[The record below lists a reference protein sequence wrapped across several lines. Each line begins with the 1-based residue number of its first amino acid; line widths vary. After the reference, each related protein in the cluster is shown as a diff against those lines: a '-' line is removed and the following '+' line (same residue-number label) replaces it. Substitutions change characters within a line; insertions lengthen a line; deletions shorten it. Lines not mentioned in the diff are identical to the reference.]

1 MLDEAIECY
10 TRASNLNPNNA
21 VYLSNRAMCYLKQNR
36 YAQAE
41 VDCTVA
47 LALDANYPKAYHR
60 RATARLNLGKLEEAK
75 QDFEQLLRLE
85 PTSKLAQIEINKIEN
100 ALEKSN
106 LVFPVVKKE
115 SERSRKPLVR
125 IKIEDVNVEETS
137 AERAKVRQDFESIQ
151 QKIKLNE
158 KDEQLFNTSKPT
170 TSNKIKPEVVK
181 KTNVEQ
187 VKTDDVKIG
196 QNAAIKLIP
205 ECPNNGYQFKK
216 DWQYLCDNLENLATY
231 LKKIPPIE
239 YPKLFLNG
247 LESDHLAKML
257 DIFNR
262 FFKKY
267 IFLNRKI

>member
-85 PTSKLAQIEINKIEN
+85 PTSKLA
-100 ALEKSN
+100 KSN